1 MHVRSEGAMADNG
14 EPGPAPGGNGG
25 GAVGPAAHTGG
36 AVGPAAHTGGADRIT
51 IFVNNIAYQV
61 DGPSMTGAELKRLAG
76 EPMNRLVIWI
86 KGGSSAQGGDG
97 ESVLDDQSVN
107 LVGGMKF
114 RIVNAGAFGRGIGP
128 LRPDAGRRQ
137 SRAAPRRPGGVP

>member
-36 AVGPAAHTGGADRIT
+36 ADRIA
-51 IFVNNIAYQV
+51 IFINNIAYQV

-76 EPMNRLVIWI
+76 
-86 KGGSSAQGGDG
+86 
-97 ESVLDDQSVN
+97 
-107 LVGGMKF
+107 
-114 RIVNAGAFGRGIGP
+114 
-128 LRPDAGRRQ
+128 
-137 SRAAPRRPGGVP
+137 SR